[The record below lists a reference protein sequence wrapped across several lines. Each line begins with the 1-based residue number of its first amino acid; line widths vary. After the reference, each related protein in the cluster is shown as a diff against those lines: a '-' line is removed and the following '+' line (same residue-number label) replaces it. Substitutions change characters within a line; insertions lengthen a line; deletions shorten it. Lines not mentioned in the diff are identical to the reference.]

1 MAEADEQGMNRAT
14 EFLISAIALCILL
27 VPLICTAL
35 VVRFTSTG
43 PAIYWSTRIGRFERP
58 FKMPKFR
65 TMNTNAPLKPTDS
78 LDNPEYHI
86 TSVGHFLRKSSIDEL
101 PQLYCVLVG
110 DMSIVGPRPV
120 LPMQSELLE
129 MRRQAGVH
137 VLRPGITGW
146 AQVNGRDDL
155 GTSDKVRL
163 DAEYLAKRSLF
174 FDLKIIWLTAVYVT
188 RSRGVW
194 H

>member
-1 MAEADEQGMNRAT
+1 MNRAT
-14 EFLISAIALCILL
+14 DFLIAAIALCILL
-27 VPLICTAL
+27 MPFICIAL
-35 VVRFTSTG
+35 LVRFTSTG
-43 PAIYWSTRIGRFERP
+43 PAIYWSTRIGRFDRP

-65 TMNTNAPLKPTDS
+65 TMNTNAPLAPTDS
-78 LDNPEYHI
+78 LDNPDRHI
-86 TSVGHFLRKSSIDEL
+86 TGVGHFLRKSSIDEL

-174 FDLKIIWLTAVYVT
+174 FDLKIIWSTAVYVT